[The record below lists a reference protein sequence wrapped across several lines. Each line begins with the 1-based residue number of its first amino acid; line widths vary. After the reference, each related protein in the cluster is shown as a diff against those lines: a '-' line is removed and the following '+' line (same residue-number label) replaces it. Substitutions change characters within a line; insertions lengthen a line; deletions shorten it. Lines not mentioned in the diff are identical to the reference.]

1 MCWLVVFPASSLMY
15 VCISSSSLD
24 YASNTVTFTKCS
36 RVQIQNL
43 NRTIFLIL
51 LSPRVLSITF
61 KVSAHRILYSMF
73 LFPFFRLLPSKM
85 VQLNFYPRLPL
96 QLPKSHSWCLSESL
110 LILLL
115 FWNLVTTCVQSIS
128 LWRNSSS
135 EINDQIYRGYE
146 KGNAERTYNEILGG

>member
-1 MCWLVVFPASSLMY
+1 
-15 VCISSSSLD
+15 
-24 YASNTVTFTKCS
+24 
-36 RVQIQNL
+36 
-43 NRTIFLIL
+43 
-51 LSPRVLSITF
+51 
-61 KVSAHRILYSMF
+61 
-73 LFPFFRLLPSKM
+73 
-85 VQLNFYPRLPL
+85 
-96 QLPKSHSWCLSESL
+96 L